1 MGALALPIMSGIGT
15 GYDLSTSTYSPDGRV
30 FQVEYAGKAVDASG
44 TVVAAKCK
52 DGIVMAV
59 EKMVR
64 SKLLVEGSSRRSFTI
79 AKHAGVT
86 VAGFQADARQ
96 IVLRARSEC
105 EQYKQAYGG
114 VIPPHVLNDR
124 IASFMHLYSVYWTVR
139 PFGVGV
145 LLASHGRDGYELYQL
160 DQAGAAYRCY
170 AGAIGKARMAARTE
184 IEKLNLEEL
193 SCKDALFELGKII
206 HTVHDDIKD
215 KAFELELSWIGE
227 ETGNTFQLVPQE
239 MKDEIE
245 TRIKAALEEESD
257 EDEDEDEEE
266 Q

>member
-1 MGALALPIMSGIGT
+1 MSGIGT

-44 TVVAAKCK
+44 TVVAVKCK

-64 SKLLVEGSSRRSFTI
+64 SKLLVEGSNRRSFI
-79 AKHAGVT
+79 VSKHAGIA

-96 IVLRARSEC
+96 IVLRARAEC
-105 EQYKQAYGG
+105 EQYKSAYGG
-114 VIPPHVLNDR
+114 SIPPHVLNDR

-145 LLASHGRDGYELYQL
+145 LLATHGRDGHELYTI

-170 AGAIGKARMAARTE
+170 ASAVGKARMAAKTE

-193 SCKDALFELGKII
+193 SAQDALFELGKII
-206 HTVHDDIKD
+206 HTVHDDVKD
-215 KAFELELSWIGE
+215 KAFELELSWISDA
-227 ETGNTFQLVPQE
+227 TDNVFQVVPKE

-257 EDEDEDEEE
+257 DEEEDEE
-266 Q
+266 